1 MEFLPVKYIIIS
13 MIILYLTK
21 QNRNSIYSLLG
32 ILETYNYFI
41 NKDIII
47 FEKLNNLSLKNNEK
61 HFFLFSFSTQNAN
74 DNFLILQK
82 LKDVYKRSI
91 FVCGGP
97 HPSAKPQ
104 ECLINGFDI
113 VVKGGA
119 ENIID
124 EIFKINEF
132 PKIIEA
138 KNKVNLDNFPPY
150 PLKDP
155 HYSLYL
161 EITRGCPFN
170 CYFCQTTKIFG
181 AKPVHRSIENILKYC
196 EILIKNN
203 LNDLRFVTPN
213 AFSYGSEDGIKL
225 NFNKLENLLSS
236 LYKLTHKKGR
246 IFFGSFPSE
255 VRPEFVNDDAFGLI
269 KKYCSN
275 KKIII
280 GAQSGSD
287 IILEKLH
294 RKHTVKEVLNAV
306 EIAKKHQIKVDVD
319 IISGFPFET
328 KKDVL
333 NTIKFCEYLIGSG
346 CRIHFHKFTPLPGT
360 QFENLKSTPYFQE
373 MKNFINKWMGKGL
386 VYGKL

>member
-1 MEFLPVKYIIIS
+1 
-13 MIILYLTK
+13 MIILFVTK
-21 QNRNSIYSLLG
+21 QNRSSIYSLLG
-32 ILETYNYFI
+32 TLESYNHFI

-47 FEKLNNLSLKNNEK
+47 AEKLNNLSIKNNEK
-61 HFFLFSFSTQNAN
+61 HFFLFSFCTQDAN
-74 DNFLILQK
+74 NHYLILQK
-82 LKDVYKRSI
+82 LKNIYKNSI

-97 HPSAKPQ
+97 HPTANPQ
-104 ECLINGFDI
+104 ECLNKGFNI
-113 VVKGGA
+113 AVKGEA
-119 ENIID
+119 ENIIN
-124 EIFKINEF
+124 EIFSIDNF
-132 PKIIEA
+132 PKIIES
-138 KNKVNLDNFPPY
+138 KNKSDLNNFPPY

-161 EITRGCPFN
+161 EITRGCPYN

-181 AKPVHRSIENILKYC
+181 ARPRHRSIENIIKYC
-196 EILIKNN
+196 EILLKNN
-203 LNDLRFVTPN
+203 LTDLRFISPN
-213 AFSYGSEDGIKL
+213 AFSYGSENGIKL
-225 NFNKLENLLSS
+225 NFSKLENLLSS

-255 VRPEFVNDDAFGLI
+255 IRPEFVNDDTLGLI

-287 IILEKLH
+287 LILKKLN
-294 RKHTVKEVLNAV
+294 RKHTIKDVLNSV
-306 EIAKKHQIKVDVD
+306 EIAKKHQIKTDID
-319 IISGFPFET
+319 IISGFPLET

-333 NTIKFCEYLIGSG
+333 DTINFCEKLISRG
-346 CRIHFHKFTPLPGT
+346 CRIHFHKFMPLPGT
-360 QFENLKSTPYFQE
+360 QFENLKTAELLPE

>member
-1 MEFLPVKYIIIS
+1 

-32 ILETYNYFI
+32 ILETYNYLI
-41 NKDIII
+41 NKDIVIVKK
-47 FEKLNNLSLKNNEK
+47 FNNLSIKHNK
-61 HFFLFSFSTQNAN
+61 RHFFFFSFCSLDINN
-74 DNFLILQK
+74 HYLILQK
-82 LKDVYKRSI
+82 LKNIYRNSI

-97 HPSAKPQ
+97 HPTANPQ
-104 ECLINGFDI
+104 ECLNEGFDL
-113 VVKGGA
+113 VVKGEA
-119 ENIID
+119 ENIIN
-124 EIFKINEF
+124 EIFNTTAYN
-132 PKIIEA
+132 KIIKS
-138 KNKVNLDNFPPY
+138 KNTANLNNFSPF

-181 AKPVHRSIENILKYC
+181 AKPRHRSIENILKYC
-196 EILIKNN
+196 EILLKNN
-203 LNDLRFVTPN
+203 LTDLRFVSPN

-225 NFNKLENLLSS
+225 NFTQLEKLLSS
-236 LYKLTHKKGR
+236 LHKLTYKKGR

-255 VRPEFVNDDAFGLI
+255 VRPEFVNDDTIGLI

-294 RKHTVKEVLNAV
+294 RKHSVKDVLNAIDV
-306 EIAKKHQIKVDVD
+306 AKKYQLMIDID

-333 NTIKFCEYLIGSG
+333 DTIKFCEKLISRS
-346 CRIHFHKFTPLPGT
+346 CRIHFHKFMPLPGT
-360 QFENLKSTPYFQE
+360 QFENLKTAELLPE

-386 VYGKL
+386 IYGKL

>member
-1 MEFLPVKYIIIS
+1 

-32 ILETYNYFI
+32 ILENYYYFI
-41 NKDIII
+41 GKDIIVANTI
-47 FEKLNNLSLKNNEK
+47 NDLPDNYNEK
-61 HFFLFSFSTQNAN
+61 HFFLFSFCTHSKSKIFEIVKKAKK
-74 DNFLILQK
+74 I
-82 LKDVYKRSI
+82 YKNSI

-97 HPSAKPQ
+97 HPSANPQ
-104 ECLINGFDI
+104 ECLNEGFDLA
-113 VVKGGA
+113 VKGEA

-124 EIFKINEF
+124 EIFSADKF
-132 PKIIEA
+132 PKIIES
-138 KNKVNLDNFPPY
+138 KNKVNLDNSPPY

-161 EITRGCPFN
+161 EITRGCPYN

-181 AKPVHRSIENILKYC
+181 AKPMHRSTENILKYC
-196 EILIKNN
+196 EILLKNN
-203 LNDLRFVTPN
+203 LTDLRFVSPN
-213 AFSYGSEDGIKL
+213 AFSYGSENGIKL
-225 NFNKLENLLSS
+225 NFSKLENLLYS

-255 VRPEFVNDDAFGLI
+255 VRPEFVNNDTLGLI

-287 IILEKLH
+287 LILKKLN
-294 RKHTVKEVLNAV
+294 RKHTIKNVLNAV
-306 EIAKKHQIKVDVD
+306 EIAKKHQIKTDID

-333 NTIKFCEYLIGSG
+333 DTIKFCEKLINEG
-346 CRIHFHKFTPLPGT
+346 CRIHFHKFMPLPGT
-360 QFENLKSTPYFQE
+360 QFENLKSAELFPD

>member
-1 MEFLPVKYIIIS
+1 

-41 NKDIII
+41 TKDIII
-47 FEKLNNLSLKNNEK
+47 FEKLNNLTIKHNEK
-61 HFFLFSFSTQNAN
+61 HFFFFSFCTQDAKNHYS
-74 DNFLILQK
+74 ILQK
-82 LKDVYKRSI
+82 LKNICKKSI

-104 ECLINGFDI
+104 ECLNNGFNI
-113 VVKGGA
+113 VVKGEA

-124 EIFKINEF
+124 EILKINEF
-132 PKIIEA
+132 PKIIES
-138 KNKVNLDNFPPY
+138 KNKVTLDNYPPY

-161 EITRGCPFN
+161 EITRGCPYN

-181 AKPVHRSIENILKYC
+181 AKPGHRSIENILKYC

-203 LNDLRFVTPN
+203 LTDLRFVTPN

-225 NFNKLENLLSS
+225 NFTQLEKLLFS
-236 LYKLTHKKGR
+236 LHKLTYKKGR

-255 VRPEFVNDDAFGLI
+255 VRPEFVNDDTLGLI

-294 RKHTVKEVLNAV
+294 RKHTVKEVFNAV
-306 EIAKKHQIKVDVD
+306 EIAKKHQIKVDID

-328 KKDVL
+328 KKDIL
-333 NTIKFCEYLIGSG
+333 DTIKFCEKLINTG
-346 CRIHFHKFTPLPGT
+346 CRIHFHKFMPLPGT
-360 QFENLKSTPYFQE
+360 QFENLKSAELFPE
-373 MKNFINKWMGKGL
+373 MKNFMNKWIGKGL